1 MIKRRTLIAQSAVAL
16 ALGLLGAKAAF
27 AQAGPMRI
35 STAAAESDWLSKSLV
50 MFKDSVEK
58 ALPGQVAVQVHAAS
72 SLFRQGTEVPA
83 LQRGNLEMSTMTTFE
98 IEQQIPEYGAFSA
111 GYLFRDY
118 EHLNKVFKSPIGS
131 AYFDA
136 VAQKMGLQIIGT
148 AYLGTRQLNLRQFK
162 DVKTPADLAGVKLR
176 LPGGPG
182 WMALGKGL
190 GVSPTPMA
198 MPEVYLALKTGAVD
212 GQDNPLNITKVNNLH
227 EVTQQIVLT
236 SHMLQPVFFAV
247 AKPYWDKLSAPQQAA
262 MRKAALEATEYNDKS
277 RLAEEKE
284 MVDFFVKAGLKVTT
298 PDVNSFRAAV
308 EKQYA
313 EAGLSQK
320 WEPGLKDKISAM
332 R

>member
-1 MIKRRTLIAQSAVAL
+1 MMNRRNLVVQATL
-16 ALGLLGAKAAF
+16 ALGLVLSNAAWS
-27 AQAGPMRI
+27 QVGPLRI
-35 STAAAESDWLSKSLV
+35 STAAADTDWLSKSLV
-50 MFKDSVEK
+50 MFKDTVEK
-58 ALPGQVAVQVHAAS
+58 ALPGQVTVQVHAAS

-98 IEQQIPEYGAFSA
+98 IEQQIPEYGVLSA

-118 EHLNKVFKSPIGS
+118 DHLSKVFKGAIGKD
-131 AYFDA
+131 YFDA
-136 VAQKMGLQIIGT
+136 VAQKMSVQIIGT
-148 AYLGTRQLNLRQFK
+148 AYLGTRQLNLRVAK

-182 WMALGKGL
+182 WMAMGKGL
-190 GVSPTPMA
+190 GVSPTPMG

-247 AKPYWDKLSAPQQAA
+247 AKPYWDKLSAPQQAVL
-262 MRKAALEATEYNDKS
+262 RKAAAEATEFNDRS
-277 RLAEEKE
+277 RLAEEKD

-298 PDVNSFRAAV
+298 PDIGAFRASV
-308 EKQYA
+308 EKQYT

-320 WEPGLKDKISAM
+320 WAPGLMEKIGAV

>member
-1 MIKRRTLIAQSAVAL
+1 MLTRRNLFTSASL
-16 ALGLLGAKAAF
+16 ALSLSLCGATW
-27 AQAGPMRI
+27 AQPAPMRV
-35 STAAAESDWLSKSLV
+35 STAAADTDWLSKSLV
-50 MFKDSVEK
+50 MFKDNVEK
-58 ALPGQVAVQVHAAS
+58 ALPGQIPVQVHTAS

-98 IEQQIPEYGAFSA
+98 IEQQIPEYGVLSA

-118 EHLNKVFKSPIGS
+118 DHLSKVFKGPIGKE
-131 AYFDA
+131 YFDA
-136 VAQKMGLQIIGT
+136 VAQKMGVQIIGT
-148 AYLGTRQLNLRQFK
+148 AYLGTRQLNLRQAK

-198 MPEVYLALKTGAVD
+198 MPEVYLALKTGTVD

-247 AKPYWDKLSAPQQAA
+247 AKPYWDKLTPAQKAA
-262 MRKAALEATEYNDKS
+262 MQKAAGEATEYNDKS
-277 RLAEEKE
+277 RLAEEKD
-284 MVDFFVKAGLKVTT
+284 MVAFFVQKGIKVTT
-298 PDVNSFRAAV
+298 PDLAAFRASV
-308 EKQYA
+308 DKQYA
-313 EAGLSQK
+313 DAGLSQT
-320 WEPGLKDKISAM
+320 WAPGLKDRISAVK
-332 R
+332 

>member
-1 MIKRRTLIAQSAVAL
+1 MLKRRNLIAQAAL
-16 ALGLLGAKAAF
+16 ALGLLMSNAAF
-27 AQAGPMRI
+27 AQVGPMRI
-35 STAAAESDWLSKSLV
+35 STAAADSDWLSKSLV

-58 ALPGQVAVQVHAAS
+58 ALPGQVPVQVHAAS

-118 EHLNKVFKSPIGS
+118 EHMNKVFKGPIGS

-236 SHMLQPVFFAV
+236 SHMLQPVFYAV
-247 AKPYWDKLSAPQQAA
+247 AKPYWDKLSPAQQAVL
-262 MRKAALEATEYNDKS
+262 RKAAAESTEFNDKS
-277 RLAEEKE
+277 RLAEEKD

-298 PDVNSFRAAV
+298 PDVNAFRAAV

-320 WEPGLKDKISAM
+320 WEPGLKDKISAV

>member
-1 MIKRRTLIAQSAVAL
+1 
-16 ALGLLGAKAAF
+16 
-27 AQAGPMRI
+27 
-35 STAAAESDWLSKSLV
+35 
-50 MFKDSVEK
+50 
-58 ALPGQVAVQVHAAS
+58 
-72 SLFRQGTEVPA
+72 
-83 LQRGNLEMSTMTTFE
+83 MTTFE
-98 IEQQIPEYGAFSA
+98 IEQQIPEYGVLSA

-118 EHLNKVFKSPIGS
+118 DHLSKVFKGPIGS

-136 VAQKMGLQIIGT
+136 VAQKMGVQIIGT
-148 AYLGTRQLNLRQFK
+148 AYLGTRQLNLRQAK

-182 WMALGKGL
+182 WMAMGKGL
-190 GVSPTPMA
+190 GVSPTPMG

-247 AKPYWDKLSAPQQAA
+247 AKPYWDKLNAAQQAVL
-262 MRKAALEATEYNDKS
+262 RKAAADATEYNDKS

-298 PDVNSFRAAV
+298 PDVNAFRASV
-308 EKQYA
+308 EKQYT

-320 WEPGLKDKISAM
+320 WEPGLKDKISAV

>member
-1 MIKRRTLIAQSAVAL
+1 MVDRRHLITSAAVVLGLAL
-16 ALGLLGAKAAF
+16 AGAAW
-27 AQAGPMRI
+27 AQPAPMRI
-35 STAAAESDWLSKSLV
+35 STAAADTDWLSKSLV

-58 ALPGQVAVQVHAAS
+58 ALPGQVAVQVHTAS

-98 IEQQIPEYGAFSA
+98 IEQQIPEYGVLSA

-118 EHLNKVFKSPIGS
+118 DHLSKVFNGPIGKE
-131 AYFDA
+131 YFDA
-136 VAQKMGLQIIGT
+136 VAQKMGVQIIGT
-148 AYLGTRQLNLRQFK
+148 AYLGTRQLNLRQAR

-198 MPEVYLALKTGAVD
+198 MPEVYLALKTGTVD

-236 SHMLQPVFFAV
+236 SHMLQPVFYAV
-247 AKPYWDKLSAPQQAA
+247 AKPYWDKLTPAQKAA
-262 MRKAALEATEYNDKS
+262 MQKAAAEATDFNDKS

-284 MVDFFVKAGLKVTT
+284 MVAFFTQKGIKVST
-298 PDVNSFRAAV
+298 PDIGAFRASV
-308 EKQYA
+308 DKQYSD
-313 EAGLSQK
+313 AGLSQT
-320 WEPGLKDKISAM
+320 WAPGLKDRIAAV

>member
-1 MIKRRTLIAQSAVAL
+1 MQTRRNLIASAGLVLGMSL
-16 ALGLLGAKAAF
+16 AGASW
-27 AQAGPMRI
+27 AQLAPMRV
-35 STAAAESDWLSKSLV
+35 STAAADTDWLSKSLV

-58 ALPGQVAVQVHAAS
+58 ALPGQIAVQVHTAS
-72 SLFRQGTEVPA
+72 SLFRQGTELPA

-98 IEQQIPEYGAFSA
+98 IEQQMPEYGVLSS

-118 EHLNKVFKSPIGS
+118 DHLSKVFSGPIGKE
-131 AYFDA
+131 YFSA
-136 VAQKMGLQIIGT
+136 VAQKMGIEIIGT
-148 AYLGTRQLNLRQFK
+148 AYLGTRQLNLRQAR

-198 MPEVYLALKTGAVD
+198 MPEVYLALKTGTVD

-247 AKPYWDKLSAPQQAA
+247 AKPYWDKLTPAQMAA
-262 MRKAALEATEYNDKS
+262 LRKAAADATAFNDKS
-277 RLAEEKE
+277 RLAEEKD
-284 MVDFFVKAGLKVTT
+284 MVAFFEQKGMKVTT
-298 PDVNSFRAAV
+298 PDVAAFRAAV
-308 EKQYA
+308 DRQYVD
-313 EAGLSQK
+313 AGLTK
-320 WEPGLKDKISAM
+320 AWAPGLKERIAAVK
-332 R
+332 